1 MPTCQQNE
9 TSGYKLSK
17 ATVLQR
23 SIDYIGYLHQ
33 QKKKQEDERSALQ
46 KEVTALR
53 IIQGSYENMLQNQ
66 QQSPGLQETRVSDDV
81 KFKVVNHWEID
92 GNCGRINFFSIGIYS
107 FRPSPMRCS
116 RRSSCCQW
124 TISPNWR
131 VACCLGW
138 RSTVSHTF
146 CDKLSTKRCAIY
158 SNKVHKARIRI
169 RLLRVRTATAVAP
182 TTGTDRCDPF
192 DQRRLLSFD
201 FLFFLFSL

>member
-1 MPTCQQNE
+1 MQDLVPTCQQNE

-81 KFKVVNHWEID
+81 KFKVVIFFFGEIHLSLE
-92 GNCGRINFFSIGIYS
+92 IN
-107 FRPSPMRCS
+107 
-116 RRSSCCQW
+116 
-124 TISPNWR
+124 
-131 VACCLGW
+131 
-138 RSTVSHTF
+138 
-146 CDKLSTKRCAIY
+146 
-158 SNKVHKARIRI
+158 
-169 RLLRVRTATAVAP
+169 
-182 TTGTDRCDPF
+182 
-192 DQRRLLSFD
+192 
-201 FLFFLFSL
+201 